1 MYVITIIPMMA
12 GSVRSIIDFMPIVAL
27 VGSLFEMYMDDNVL
41 ATPISTLLKVTISAG
56 ENIGDGIVVA
66 ALVMV
71 SPCVNYMSM
80 LCDRSRLL

>member
-1 MYVITIIPMMA
+1 MMIPMMA
-12 GSVRSIIDFMPIVAL
+12 GMVRYMICFMFIDAVG
-27 VGSLFEMYMDDNVL
+27 GSLFDMYIDERVE

-71 SPCVNYMSM
+71 SPCVNCMSR
-80 LCDRSRLL
+80 LHDRSILL

>member
-12 GSVRSIIDFMPIVAL
+12 GRVRSIIDFMPIVAL

-71 SPCVNYMSM
+71 SPCVNCMSR
-80 LCDRSRLL
+80 LHDRSILL